1 MSLHFWENIITPP
14 LAGRTEKPRV
24 SGLTMVIDKGLPLAQ
39 TRDWL
44 SLAFPYVDLVKFT
57 FGTPVLYPEEIL
69 KPKIDFLRKQG
80 INVFPGGTLLEVAVL
95 QNKTGPFF
103 EFVYQ
108 LGFNF
113 LEISDGSITM
123 EKTVRGKLITEGRRQ
138 GLGILTEVGKK
149 NPRKKLSPGEMKTQ
163 LEFDLEQGADF
174 VIIEG
179 RESGKNAG
187 IYDENGEI
195 DSFDLENLITNVPR
209 QKIIWEAPLKNQQV
223 ELIKRFGVNV
233 NLGNIPPGEILAL
246 EALRQGL
253 RGDTLVM

>member
-24 SGLTMVIDKGLPLAQ
+24 SGLTMVIDKGLTLAQ

-123 EKTVRGKLITEGRRQ
+123 EKTVRGKLISEGRDRKSTR
-138 GLGILTEVGKK
+138 LNSSHVRISYAVFCLKK
-149 NPRKKLSPGEMKTQ
+149 KKRTV
-163 LEFDLEQGADF
+163 FA
-174 VIIEG
+174 
-179 RESGKNAG
+179 
-187 IYDENGEI
+187 
-195 DSFDLENLITNVPR
+195 
-209 QKIIWEAPLKNQQV
+209 
-223 ELIKRFGVNV
+223 
-233 NLGNIPPGEILAL
+233 
-246 EALRQGL
+246 ALR
-253 RGDTLVM
+253 T